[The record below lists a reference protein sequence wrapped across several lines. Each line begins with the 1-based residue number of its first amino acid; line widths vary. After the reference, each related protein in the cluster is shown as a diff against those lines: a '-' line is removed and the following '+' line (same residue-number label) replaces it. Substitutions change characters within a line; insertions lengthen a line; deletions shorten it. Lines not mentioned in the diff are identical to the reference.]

1 MKSNYTFFFLSHTHV
16 YDIQAFGGKDWKQ
29 TASTLSAATKSNEA
43 IDVIKRENTI
53 RLRKKK
59 SVANIMNQ
67 NSSTSTG
74 SSHVLSDILPK
85 DAKTRCVHTKKKF
98 LILCVCV
105 LPSTL

>member
-1 MKSNYTFFFLSHTHV
+1 M
-16 YDIQAFGGKDWKQ
+16 QAFGGKDWKQ

-67 NSSTSTG
+67 NSTSG
-74 SSHVLSDILPK
+74 SISEVLPK
-85 DAKTRCVHTKKKF
+85 DAKTRYAYE
-98 LILCVCV
+98 L
-105 LPSTL
+105 